1 MIAVKV
7 WISNCSYPNYP
18 IFPELKGMHCCPVGH
33 GFKVGKH
40 PGSQNC
46 GLCSLFLK
54 VTNNAKISLPASS
67 YSLQI
72 SPGGHSPIFSQ
83 VLGPKVL
90 A

>member
-18 IFPELKGMHCCPVGH
+18 IFPEFKGMHCSPIGH
-33 GFKVGKH
+33 GFKIGKH

-54 VTNNAKISLPASS
+54 VTAPS

-72 SPGGHSPIFSQ
+72 SPGGHSPIFVQ
-83 VLGPKVL
+83 VLEPKVL